1 MSVTVLPAV
10 DLQSGRVTL
19 FLHGASHH
27 YFCAQPHQLID
38 ALNRA
43 VRPPVWEG
51 DGVLTVRIATTGRR
65 DGRELR
71 FCLQPLSGLRSTETG
86 SVGEP
91 SENPRNFALQ

>member
-10 DLQSGRVTL
+10 DLQSGHVTL

-43 VRPPVWEG
+43 VRPPAWEH
-51 DGVLTVRIATTGRR
+51 DGVLTVRVATTGRR
-65 DGRELR
+65 A
-71 FCLQPLSGLRSTETG
+71 PLLPAAPVRIA
-86 SVGEP
+86 VH
-91 SENPRNFALQ
+91 RNRKRR

>member
-10 DLQSGRVTL
+10 DLRSGRVTL
-19 FLHGASHH
+19 FLRGRSHL

-38 ALNRA
+38 ALTRA
-43 VRPPVWEG
+43 VRSPVWG
-51 DGVLTVRIATTGRR
+51 DDGVLTVRVAVTGERA
-65 DGRELR
+65 GRELR
-71 FCLQPLSGLRSTETG
+71 FTLQPLPLLRSTETR